1 MNIFRGFPKEG
12 IRFLAELE
20 KNNDREWFGQNKT
33 RYKESVEEPAKDFIA
48 VMTGRMQAVTGQPMQ
63 GKIFRVYRD
72 VRFSR
77 DKTPYNPVIKIAFY
91 KTVKKKEKG
100 CSTPMYFFRLNQDT
114 LALGA
119 GVYEFNDSRALE
131 NYRKKVAD
139 NDSGPRLEKILQKF
153 RRSGLWIN
161 ETHYK
166 KVPTLYDKNHPLEKL
181 LRHRGLYAFIETPT
195 PSQMSTP
202 KAIEYCLKKYKSLS
216 PLYDWLN
223 SF

>member
-12 IRFLAELE
+12 MRYLAELE

-33 RYKESVEEPAKDFIA
+33 RYKESVEAPAKDFLA
-48 VMTGRMQAVTGQPMQ
+48 VMTSKMQAVTGQPMQ

-91 KTVKKKEKG
+91 KAVKQKEKG
-100 CSTPMYFFRLNQDT
+100 CSCPMYFFRLNRDT

-119 GVYEFNDSRALE
+119 GVYEFNDSRVLG

-139 NDSGPRLEKILQKF
+139 NDSGTRLEKILQKF

-166 KVPTLYDKNHPLEKL
+166 KTPAGFDKNHPREKL
-181 LRHRGLYAFIETPT
+181 LRHRGLYVFIEAPT
-195 PSQMSTP
+195 PSQVSTP
-202 KAIEYCLKKYKSLS
+202 KAIEYCLKKYNSLS

>member
-12 IRFLAELE
+12 MRFLAELE

-33 RYKESVEEPAKDFIA
+33 RYKESVEAPAKDFLEA
-48 VMTGRMQAVTGQPMQ
+48 MTRKIRPLIGGLVK
-63 GKIFRVYRD
+63 GKVFRIYRD

-77 DKTPYNPVIKIAFY
+77 DKTPYNPLIKIAFAPE
-91 KTVKKKEKG
+91 KKVGKKG
-100 CSTPMYFFRLNQDT
+100 CSAPMYFFRLNQDT

-119 GVYEFNDSRALE
+119 GVYEFNDTRALE

-139 NDSGPRLEKILQKF
+139 NDSGPRLEKVLQKF
-153 RRSGLWIN
+153 KRNGLWIN

-166 KVPTLYDKNHPLEKL
+166 KIPVVFDKNHPREKL

-195 PSQMSTP
+195 PGQVSTP

-216 PLYDWLN
+216 PLYDWLD
-223 SF
+223 SY